1 MRFGEKIRILR
12 TQRGLSQEQ
21 LALELGVSRQAISR
35 WELGEVVPDTANVL
49 RLSQLF
55 GVSTDYLLHEN
66 YAGDRDIPAVKTA
79 EFDLQK
85 RQRAVGTGMFCR
97 FGMLAAPAL
106 YHSEVRRGGET
117 EMLPFLYVLALVFG
131 IILACHTE
139 KMRRSCK
146 APFGKLLLMDAA
158 AVSCVC
164 FLPPMLDWVP
174 AGYGLL
180 LSQLAAVPFLQRVW
194 IILRRAYD
202 LPDKAE
208 KRKL

>member
-66 YAGDRDIPAVKTA
+66 YAGDRDIPAVKTV

-106 YHSEVRRGGET
+106 YHSEVRRGRRDGNAAFFMCACLGVWNYPGVSYGKNET
-117 EMLPFLYVLALVFG
+117 QQQSALW
-131 IILACHTE
+131 
-139 KMRRSCK
+139 K
-146 APFGKLLLMDAA
+146 AA
-158 AVSCVC
+158 A
-164 FLPPMLDWVP
+164 
-174 AGYGLL
+174 YGC
-180 LSQLAAVPFLQRVW
+180 RGG
-194 IILRRAYD
+194 
-202 LPDKAE
+202 
-208 KRKL
+208 